1 MKIGICGGIG
11 SGKSVVSR
19 ILRLRGEAV
28 YDCDLEAK
36 RIMDSSDE
44 VLDALTARYGE
55 AVCPSG
61 GPICRP
67 ELARRIFGSD
77 EERLWLNGLVHRL
90 VREDVECRYA
100 AMMAEGRGRCFV
112 ESAILA
118 SSGLAAMCAEV
129 WLVTAS
135 DDVRVARVR
144 KRDSLSDEA
153 IRSRIRSQ
161 QEEVRLLEA
170 AGIPIRTID
179 NTGTVPLLSRIQE
192 ITCTC
197 SNEIITD

>member
-1 MKIGICGGIG
+1 MMIGICGGIG

-19 ILRLRGEAV
+19 ILRLRGDAV

-44 VLDALTARYGE
+44 VLTALNGRYGDD
-55 AVCPSG
+55 VCPAG

-67 ELARRIFGSD
+67 ELSRRVFSSD
-77 EERLWLNGLVHRL
+77 EERLWLNSLVHRL
-90 VREDVECRYA
+90 IREDVERWHSLC
-100 AMMAEGRGRCFV
+100 MAEGRERCFV

-118 SSGLAAMCAEV
+118 SSGLAAMCGEI

-135 DDVRVARVR
+135 EEVRVERVMQ
-144 KRDSLSDEA
+144 RDSLSEDA

-161 QEEVRLLEA
+161 REEERLVMA
-170 AGIPIRTID
+170 SGIPVRIID
-179 NTGTVPLLSRIQE
+179 NSGTVPLL
-192 ITCTC
+192 TL
-197 SNEIITD
+197 